1 MYHDRECFVRSSH
14 IGGGGAVVAWRHG
27 SPGRMDMEY
36 GVDRSYR
43 VDMRRSVSRARA
55 GRGRGRMA
63 CAAALVALPG
73 VGGCGAA
80 MARGSGGA
88 SASAHIGEDGLRC
101 PSGPV
106 HITEVQAIT
115 RQNNVADPNLPIGE
129 ASVEVCATD
138 ATKFTDVVTRG
149 APDAG
154 GGGGSVGQKT
164 GVDGTIQ
171 IRGRTAQMD
180 ATVYVPLTEADIAQ
194 CASRDDA
201 PQQDGG
207 SGACRPHGFVAS
219 FAGTWVFSPGK
230 WQSFQ
235 AGTDSAGN
243 PIVLAVRIMSGPVE

>member
-1 MYHDRECFVRSSH
+1 MATG
-14 IGGGGAVVAWRHG
+14 IA
-27 SPGRMDMEY
+27 GRMCMEY

-43 VDMRRSVSRARA
+43 VDMRHSVNGARA
-55 GRGRGRMA
+55 GCGRGWMA
-63 CAAALVALPG
+63 CATVLVALLG
-73 VGGCGAA
+73 VGGCGTA
-80 MARGSGGA
+80 MARGSSGGGT
-88 SASAHIGEDGLRC
+88 SAHIGEDGLRC

-115 RQNNVADPNLPIGE
+115 RQNNAADPNLPIGE

-154 GGGGSVGQKT
+154 VAGGSVGQKT

-180 ATVYVPLTEADIAQ
+180 ATVYVPLTETDIAQ
-194 CASRDDA
+194 CAARDDGQ
-201 PQQDGG
+201 QQDGG
-207 SGACRPHGFVAS
+207 GGTCRPHGFVAS

-235 AGTDSAGN
+235 AGADSAGN
-243 PIVLAVRIMSGPVE
+243 PIVLAVRILSGPVE